1 MKDFSL
7 NEEVISDFHV
17 TRERKEIWKIE
28 LDLLNKLTEVCKKN
42 NLKFY
47 ADAGTLLGAVRHK
60 GFIPWDDDIDVVMFR
75 DDYDK
80 LIELAKNGEFEEPYF
95 LQSAYTEKG
104 YARGHAQLRNSNTT
118 GILKGEQGKVSFNQG
133 IFMDIFVLDGIPS
146 NEKALSK
153 ERRKINF
160 LNKLIN
166 IKMYPNAGAKKSI
179 KKRIRKLLSYVLNLE
194 KIFSLKEKILKK
206 VDINSTE
213 YVAPLGFVFEVKKR
227 IRNKHLYDEI
237 VMLDF
242 ENTKIPAPKEYD
254 LYLQNRY
261 GKDYMIP
268 KNIPTS
274 HGNVIFDTKKS
285 YREYINGNVKDCDK
299 DE

>member
-1 MKDFSL
+1 
-7 NEEVISDFHV
+7 
-17 TRERKEIWKIE
+17 
-28 LDLLNKLTEVCKKN
+28 
-42 NLKFY
+42 
-47 ADAGTLLGAVRHK
+47 
-60 GFIPWDDDIDVVMFR
+60 
-75 DDYDK
+75 
-80 LIELAKNGEFEEPYF
+80 
-95 LQSAYTEKG
+95 
-104 YARGHAQLRNSNTT
+104 
-118 GILKGEQGKVSFNQG
+118 
-133 IFMDIFVLDGIPS
+133 
-146 NEKALSK
+146 
-153 ERRKINF
+153 
-160 LNKLIN
+160 
-166 IKMYPNAGAKKSI
+166 MYPNAGAKKSI